1 MAKSKF
7 FCIAVE
13 GATVDG
19 REIKREW
26 LEQMAASYD
35 PKTYTARI
43 NCEHIAGYSP
53 DAPFNAYGSVLAL
66 KTDTVELNINGEMKS
81 LLGLFAEIEPNAQ
94 LIEMTKNDQKIFT
107 SCEINPNFVGEGKA
121 YLVGLAATDGPASLG
136 TDRLKFAAMA
146 RPNVFTPAFST
157 AIDVVAEVDQGGIA
171 DAIRSGFAGM
181 AAMFSRQD
189 DKPKDPVTPP
199 PAAANDNSFDI
210 AAFSAAIGQQVA
222 AAVQPAHDAIAAIRA
237 DFTALQG
244 KLEAT
249 EDPHSFRRQ
258 PATGGGGN
266 AAHLTDC

>member
-1 MAKSKF
+1 MSKSKF

-19 REIKREW
+19 REIKRDW

-66 KTDTVELNINGEMKS
+66 KTDTVELNINGEPKS

-94 LIEMTKNDQKIFT
+94 LIEMAKNDQKIFT

-136 TDRLKFAAMA
+136 TDRLTFAAMA
-146 RPNVFTPAFST
+146 RPNVFTPAFTT
-157 AIDVVAEVDQGGIA
+157 AIDVVPEVDQGGIA
-171 DAIRSGFAGM
+171 DAIKAGFAGL
-181 AAMFSRQD
+181 ATMFSRQD
-189 DKPKDPVTPP
+189 DKPKEPVTPP
-199 PAAANDNSFDI
+199 PAANDNSFDV
-210 AAFSAAIGQQVA
+210 AAFATAIGQQVA
-222 AAVQPAHDAIAAIRA
+222 AAVKPANDAVAALQA
-237 DFTALQG
+237 DFAAMKTQ
-244 KLEAT
+244 LEAT